1 MAFGR
6 DDLTRFVNR
15 WWGLIWIFGGF
26 VVSFAVICAVN
37 MVLGAVATWEGIVFG
52 VLTGGATVLG
62 QTTKEPFSGDR
73 PH

>member
-1 MAFGR
+1 M
-6 DDLTRFVNR
+6 
-15 WWGLIWIFGGF
+15 IWIFGGF

-37 MVLGAVATWEGIVFG
+37 MVLDAVATWEGIVFG